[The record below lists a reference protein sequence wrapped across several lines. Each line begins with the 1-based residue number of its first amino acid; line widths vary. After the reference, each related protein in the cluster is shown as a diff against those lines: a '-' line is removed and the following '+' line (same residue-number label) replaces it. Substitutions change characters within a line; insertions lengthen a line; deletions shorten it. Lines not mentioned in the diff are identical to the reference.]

1 MRSWRCTEVAWLLRV
16 SVASLC
22 IPGDSRSV
30 DTEVSYVSEE
40 ERRWTTEAEALWRRA
55 MTIAVRHP
63 GMDVSGV
70 YHVLQNLRRTPEER
84 LRRGLNGRLRA
95 DRR

>member
-1 MRSWRCTEVAWLLRV
+1 
-16 SVASLC
+16 
-22 IPGDSRSV
+22 V
-30 DTEVSYVSEE
+30 DDELPYPTEE
-40 ERRWTTEAEALWRRA
+40 ERTWAIEAEALWRRA
-55 MTIAVRHP
+55 MAIAERHP

-84 LRRGLNGRLRA
+84 LWRGLNGRLRV

>member
-1 MRSWRCTEVAWLLRV
+1 M
-16 SVASLC
+16 
-22 IPGDSRSV
+22 
-30 DTEVSYVSEE
+30 DTEVSDVSEE
-40 ERRWTTEAEALWRRA
+40 ERRWATEAEALWHRA

>member
-1 MRSWRCTEVAWLLRV
+1 MDNERANLT
-16 SVASLC
+16 
-22 IPGDSRSV
+22 
-30 DTEVSYVSEE
+30 EE
-40 ERRWTTEAEALWRRA
+40 ERRWASEAEALWHRA
-55 MTIAVRHP
+55 MTIAARYP

>member
-1 MRSWRCTEVAWLLRV
+1 MDNEVANL
-16 SVASLC
+16 
-22 IPGDSRSV
+22 
-30 DTEVSYVSEE
+30 TKE
-40 ERRWTTEAEALWRRA
+40 ERRWASEAEAMWHRA
-55 MTIAVRHP
+55 MTIAARHP

-95 DRR
+95 ERR

>member
-1 MRSWRCTEVAWLLRV
+1 MDPEV
-16 SVASLC
+16 
-22 IPGDSRSV
+22 P
-30 DTEVSYVSEE
+30 YVSEE
-40 ERRWTTEAEALWRRA
+40 ERRWATEAEALWRRA

>member
-1 MRSWRCTEVAWLLRV
+1 MEELSHLT
-16 SVASLC
+16 
-22 IPGDSRSV
+22 
-30 DTEVSYVSEE
+30 EE
-40 ERRWTTEAEALWRRA
+40 ERRRAIEAEAMWRRA
-55 MTIAVRHP
+55 MAIAARHP

>member
-1 MRSWRCTEVAWLLRV
+1 MDAELSHLTDEQ
-16 SVASLC
+16 
-22 IPGDSRSV
+22 
-30 DTEVSYVSEE
+30 
-40 ERRWTTEAEALWRRA
+40 RRQVTEAEALWRRA
-55 MTIAVRHP
+55 MVIAARHP

>member
-1 MRSWRCTEVAWLLRV
+1 MDDELTHLTEDQRYWA
-16 SVASLC
+16 
-22 IPGDSRSV
+22 I
-30 DTEVSYVSEE
+30 
-40 ERRWTTEAEALWRRA
+40 EAEALWRRA
-55 MTIAVRHP
+55 MAIAERHP

-70 YHVLQNLRRTPEER
+70 YHVLWNLRRTPEER

>member
-1 MRSWRCTEVAWLLRV
+1 M
-16 SVASLC
+16 
-22 IPGDSRSV
+22 
-30 DTEVSYVSEE
+30 DTEFSHLTEE
-40 ERRWTTEAEALWRRA
+40 ERRLTVEAEALWRRA
-55 MTIAVRHP
+55 MVIAARHP